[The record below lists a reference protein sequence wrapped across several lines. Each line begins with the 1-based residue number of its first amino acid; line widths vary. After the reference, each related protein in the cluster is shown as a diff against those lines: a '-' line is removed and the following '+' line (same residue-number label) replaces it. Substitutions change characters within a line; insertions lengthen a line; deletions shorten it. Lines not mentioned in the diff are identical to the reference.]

1 MLAAVLRDAWRQYR
15 RRPLAALI
23 TVVVGGL
30 PVFLEPGDPLV
41 AVPLAVALLAAG
53 LLVELFLVAWLA
65 GGLDPPPTSVAA
77 ALATTRRA
85 IGPGV
90 RAGLLRA
97 AYLLLALIVGLL
109 LFGSRESGPLPES
122 EQTKLAVGLWPLFAI
137 AFAFLA
143 VLMQRVVLGG
153 ERRVRQAAAVSHR
166 GGPAHFPLCLLIGLL
181 QACGLVLASLSL
193 EFWMVA
199 GLTILLALADPYLT
213 GICNTLSLPTRA
225 DQEPVDAGDGSL
237 RPPRRGG
244 RCPAGSWAPPGRA
257 GSGRPSGGR
266 GCGPRRRRTGPW
278 RPGRPG
284 TRRCGPGCRCWG
296 CGRR

>member
-1 MLAAVLRDAWRQYR
+1 MLTAVLRDAWRQYR
-15 RRPLAALI
+15 RRPLAAVI

-30 PVFLEPGDPLV
+30 PVFLEPDDPLV

-65 GGLDPPPTSVAA
+65 GVLDPAPSSAA
-77 ALATTRRA
+77 TALATTRRA

-97 AYLLLALIVGLL
+97 AYLLLALTVGLL

-166 GGPAHFPLCLLIGLL
+166 VASAHFPLCLLIGLL

-193 EFWMVA
+193 EFWMLA
-199 GLTILLALADPYLT
+199 GLTILLALADPYLI
-213 GICNTLSLPTRA
+213 GMCNALYLRTRA

-237 RPPRRGG
+237 RPPRR
-244 RCPAGSWAPPGRA
+244 
-257 GSGRPSGGR
+257 
-266 GCGPRRRRTGPW
+266 
-278 RPGRPG
+278 
-284 TRRCGPGCRCWG
+284 
-296 CGRR
+296 

>member
-1 MLAAVLRDAWRQYR
+1 MLTAVLRDAWRQYR
-15 RRPLAALI
+15 RRPLAAVI

-30 PVFLEPGDPLV
+30 PVFLEPDDPLV

-65 GGLDPPPTSVAA
+65 GVLEPAPTSVAT

-97 AYLLLALIVGLL
+97 AYLLLALTVGLL

-166 GGPAHFPLCLLIGLL
+166 VASAHFPLCLLIGLL

-193 EFWMVA
+193 EFWMLA
-199 GLTILLALADPYLT
+199 GLTILLALADPYLI
-213 GICNTLSLPTRA
+213 GMCNALYLRTRA

-237 RPPRRGG
+237 RPPRR
-244 RCPAGSWAPPGRA
+244 
-257 GSGRPSGGR
+257 
-266 GCGPRRRRTGPW
+266 
-278 RPGRPG
+278 
-284 TRRCGPGCRCWG
+284 
-296 CGRR
+296 

>member
-30 PVFLEPGDPLV
+30 PVFLEPDDPLV

-65 GGLDPPPTSVAA
+65 GVLDPAPSSAA
-77 ALATTRRA
+77 TALATTRRA

-97 AYLLLALIVGLL
+97 AYLLLALTVGLL
-109 LFGSRESGPLPES
+109 LFGSRDSGPLPES

-166 GGPAHFPLCLLIGLL
+166 VASAHFPLCLLIGLL

-193 EFWMVA
+193 EFWMLA
-199 GLTILLALADPYLT
+199 GLTILLALADPYLI
-213 GICNTLSLPTRA
+213 GMCNALYLRTRA

-237 RPPRRGG
+237 RPPRR
-244 RCPAGSWAPPGRA
+244 
-257 GSGRPSGGR
+257 
-266 GCGPRRRRTGPW
+266 
-278 RPGRPG
+278 
-284 TRRCGPGCRCWG
+284 
-296 CGRR
+296 